1 MCVSLAAGATF
12 ALFTSQS
19 KVNIT
24 VSSGKVQVLAEITDF
39 NVYSPTLISQA
50 EGNPIVDAENAA
62 TEVTQD
68 GTVYSGIFYNKGT
81 ATLNTTE
88 DAGAITLTNMTP
100 GDKVTF
106 TLTLK
111 NESNVKVK
119 YRTTVAHGENSA
131 TDLLKALV
139 FNIGGITVES
149 STIWKSLD
157 PADSDDDKNIAV
169 YECSIELP
177 TSVNNDYQ
185 DKSCEIYFLVEAIQG
200 NAETVDATAK
210 IATMASV
217 AVSSI
222 NTETQTEQTA
232 EGEKTYLVTK
242 TSLDITSKDSV
253 PASDTQTV
261 AVAKAVIPE
270 GAKLEETATQLT
282 LNIYETETPSN
293 FKVEDGKNAKALE
306 VEMKGLS
313 SDNTAPIKVTMFV
326 GKNLENLT
334 LTHITADGTKTKM
347 TSVTELDKVVKDKF
361 YYDSTTGLVTM
372 ATATFSPF
380 VCSFDAKLVS
390 TAEEFIEALKDASLK
405 TIKLNA
411 DITIDPTKYNVDNRL
426 YVETEGLTI
435 DLNKKT
441 LTAANCTLTITGD
454 NVTIKNGKMVASNN
468 GSYTMM
474 IKGKNV
480 TVDDI
485 TMTGGV
491 NVCGKNTD
499 NPDNPDATATITDC
513 KITGTGF
520 YTVCTQYNTVVT
532 VKNSTLKCEK
542 GANGCFFWAAKTGH
556 KEGEE
561 NKVDSKIYC
570 EDITFYG
577 EGKLYNE
584 QGVAPIIVAN
594 VSDRTTLEA
603 ALNNEKVSVVKL
615 TQNISNPEGK
625 TSDIYVYR
633 DVTID
638 FNGHVLGIALQSGS
652 TSVGDPTNNLTLID
666 SANSTTGGVKSKLVS
681 LDGGGSQQIVAVT
694 AWKYTITIDG
704 GYYTHNSQVLLC
716 QLQTENPDAI
726 GMVINGGTFDG
737 QGAASVIAN
746 VIGNV
751 VVNGGTFN
759 AHYDSEYTG
768 ECVYLSC
775 GDSDIPTITTINGGT
790 FNADKRIFYVDVN
803 SSYIQKI
810 NVTGGT
816 FNLADGENLI
826 EVSSGDAKDYLVIT
840 GGTFNV
846 NPSAYLAEGYE
857 VKTETDSD
865 GATWYKVVAKS
876 ANEG

>member
-39 NVYSPTLISQA
+39 SVYSPTSISTDEA
-50 EGNPIVDAENAA
+50 EGNPIVDAKNAA

-81 ATLNTTE
+81 ATLDTAK
-88 DAGAITLTNMTP
+88 DAGAITLNNMTP

-313 SDNTAPIKVTMFV
+313 SDNTQPIKVTMFV

-390 TAEEFIEALKDASLK
+390 TAEEFIEALKDSSLK

-411 DITIDPTKYNVDNRL
+411 DIEIDPKYNVNNRL
-426 YVETEGLTI
+426 NVETDGLTI
-435 DLNKKT
+435 DLNGHT
-441 LTAANCTLTITGD
+441 LTARNCALTITGD

-480 TVDDI
+480 TVDKI

-491 NVCGKNTD
+491 NVSGSNSSDTEY
-499 NPDNPDATATITDC
+499 DAIVNVNNCNITAT
-513 KITGTGF
+513 GY
-520 YTVCTQYNTVVT
+520 YTVCAQDNSSVT
-532 VKNSTLKCEK
+532 IKNSTLTRGNGACFWVAKKGHTENDEPDKC
-542 GANGCFFWAAKTGH
+542 
-556 KEGEE
+556 
-561 NKVDSKIYC
+561 DSYLAYEHDTVTINNS
-570 EDITFYG
+570 DAP
-577 EGKLYNE
+577 LYDYNTV
-584 QGVAPIIVAN
+584 GVAPIELHADNQNVTWAHDVYTLKKALADTSVAKIILSGDIN
-594 VSDRTTLEA
+594 LDEVLD
-603 ALNNEKVSVVKL
+603 VKH
-615 TQNISNPEGK
+615 S
-625 TSDIYVYR
+625 
-633 DVTID
+633 VTID
-638 FNGHVLGIALQSGS
+638 FCGKTIKAEGNEINDMQFAIDIVNNPTSNNKLTFKDSVGGGVFYSTYGGIALWSNRAQFELNDVTIKSDNGYAVEIRSYSLILDENYNYVDEGEISGAS
-652 TSVGDPTNNLTLID
+652 IVI
-666 SANSTTGGVKSKLVS
+666 NSGKIITPVSSKYS
-681 LDGGGSQQIVAVT
+681 DGAIHGGSN
-694 AWKYTITIDG
+694 TITDG
-704 GYYTHNSQVLLC
+704 NRNKV
-716 QLQTENPDAI
+716 
-726 GMVINGGTFDG
+726 VINGGEFEIGDVYCGIYLSEGSDLTINDG
-737 QGAASVIAN
+737 KFTISKDNKFHRLIH
-746 VIGNV
+746 IGNK
-751 VVNGGTFN
+751 N
-759 AHYDSEYTG
+759 AT
-768 ECVYLSC
+768 
-775 GDSDIPTITTINGGT
+775 
-790 FNADKRIFYVDVN
+790 A
-803 SSYIQKI
+803 
-810 NVTGGT
+810 
-816 FNLADGENLI
+816 A
-826 EVSSGDAKDYLVIT
+826 IT

-846 NPSAYLAEGYE
+846 DPSAYLAEGYKVEE
-857 VKTETDSD
+857 VTIDD
-865 GATWYKVVAKS
+865 AIWYKVVAKS